1 MPSLEPRGCRL
12 LAPPATGVQPP
23 RSDCSPPRAIPALPR
38 SSAGPGAPRAPA
50 RLESSF
56 SVEAIL
62 ARPDPRWPA
71 ASPLSV
77 PPGAAAGLWTAP
89 PRPPVRILPG
99 ACPGTGQS
107 AYLSAGLDLPCP
119 QHPGLRLRAAHFC
132 GLQGLGV
139 TGLDLAHCLGLW
151 GPRNWT
157 PVQDLQDTERS
168 QKRVRTMFNLE
179 QLEELEKV
187 FAKQHNLVGKKR
199 AQLAAQLNL
208 TENQGKGLFAT
219 QLIRKGETIFVEQPL
234 VAAQFLWNALY
245 RYRACDHCLR
255 ALEKA
260 EENAQR
266 LTGKP
271 GQVLPHPD
279 LCTVRKDLHQN
290 CPHCQVM
297 YCSAECRLAAAEQY
311 HQVLCPG
318 PSQDDPLHP
327 LNKLQEAWRSV
338 HYPPETASIM
348 LMARMVATVK
358 QAKDKDRWIR
368 LYSQFCNKT
377 ANEEE
382 EIVHKLL
389 GDKFKG
395 QLELLRRLFTEALY
409 EEALSQWFTP
419 DGFRS
424 LFALVGTN
432 GQGIGTSSLSQWVHA
447 CDALELKPQ
456 DREQLDA
463 FIDQLYKD
471 IEAATGEFLNCEGSG
486 LFVLQSCCNHSCV
499 PNAETSFPEN
509 NFLLHVTALEDIKP
523 GEEICISY
531 LDCCQR
537 ERSRHSRHKILRE
550 NYLFVCS
557 CPKCLAEADEP
568 NMTSEEEEDEEEEEG
583 EPEAAELGDE
593 MTDV

>member
-1 MPSLEPRGCRL
+1 MAASMCDVFSFCVGV
-12 LAPPATGVQPP
+12 AGPARVAVEV
-23 RSDCSPPRAIPALPR
+23 RFV
-38 SSAGPGAPRAPA
+38 SSA
-50 RLESSF
+50 
-56 SVEAIL
+56 
-62 ARPDPRWPA
+62 
-71 ASPLSV
+71 
-77 PPGAAAGLWTAP
+77 
-89 PRPPVRILPG
+89 
-99 ACPGTGQS
+99 
-107 AYLSAGLDLPCP
+107 
-119 QHPGLRLRAAHFC
+119 
-132 GLQGLGV
+132 
-139 TGLDLAHCLGLW
+139 
-151 GPRNWT
+151 
-157 PVQDLQDTERS
+157 
-168 QKRVRTMFNLE
+168 K
-179 QLEELEKV
+179 
-187 FAKQHNLVGKKR
+187 
-199 AQLAAQLNL
+199 
-208 TENQGKGLFAT
+208 GKGLFAT
-219 QLIRKGETIFVEQPL
+219 QLIRKGETIFVERPL

-271 GQVLPHPD
+271 GQVLPHPE

-290 CPHCQVM
+290 CPHCRVT

-311 HQVLCPG
+311 HQILCPG
-318 PSQDDPLHP
+318 PSQDDPAHP

-368 LYSQFCNKT
+368 LFSQFCNKT

-486 LFVLQSCCNHSCV
+486 LFMLQSCCNHSCV

-568 NMTSEEEEDEEEEEG
+568 NMTSEEEEEEEEEEEG
-583 EPEAAELGDE
+583 EPEDAELGDE

>member
-1 MPSLEPRGCRL
+1 MAASMCDVFSFCV
-12 LAPPATGVQPP
+12 GVAG
-23 RSDCSPPRAIPALPR
+23 RARVAVEVR
-38 SSAGPGAPRAPA
+38 FVSSA
-50 RLESSF
+50 
-56 SVEAIL
+56 
-62 ARPDPRWPA
+62 
-71 ASPLSV
+71 
-77 PPGAAAGLWTAP
+77 
-89 PRPPVRILPG
+89 
-99 ACPGTGQS
+99 
-107 AYLSAGLDLPCP
+107 
-119 QHPGLRLRAAHFC
+119 
-132 GLQGLGV
+132 
-139 TGLDLAHCLGLW
+139 
-151 GPRNWT
+151 
-157 PVQDLQDTERS
+157 
-168 QKRVRTMFNLE
+168 K
-179 QLEELEKV
+179 
-187 FAKQHNLVGKKR
+187 
-199 AQLAAQLNL
+199 
-208 TENQGKGLFAT
+208 GKGLFAT
-219 QLIRKGETIFVEQPL
+219 QPIQKGETIFIERPL

-245 RYRACDHCLR
+245 RYRGEHISPTPEGCWAQQPLRMEETCDHCLR

-271 GQVLPHPD
+271 GQVLPHPE

-290 CPHCQVM
+290 CPHCQVT
-297 YCSAECRLAAAEQY
+297 YCSTECLLAAAEQY
-311 HQVLCPG
+311 HRVLCPG

-368 LYSQFCNKT
+368 LFSQFCNKT

-471 IEAATGEFLNCEGSG
+471 IETG
-486 LFVLQSCCNHSCV
+486 NHSCV

-568 NMTSEEEEDEEEEEG
+568 NMTSEEEDDEEDEEG
-583 EPEAAELGDE
+583 EPEDAELGDE